1 MAPRRLSIEV
11 AVAASACLLAGTAF
25 VTGRQPQGSPEAG
38 LRSLQGGRAVE
49 FQQFRMAESAEPATS
64 WTWSSVLAMAV
75 AFGLVVGV
83 VQPSARADDVGE
95 YRAANTKSLRAS
107 NKRKEKLQEEKKA
120 EEKAA
125 PTPAAKPKEAP
136 IKADVRKFVNPSDEL
151 DEDEIPFEDW
161 SAEHPVQLIL
171 TGLIPTF
178 IYLTFYILG
187 SLEII

>member
-1 MAPRRLSIEV
+1 MAPRRMTIEV
-11 AVAASACLLAGTAF
+11 AVAASACVLAGTAF
-25 VTGRQPQGSPEAG
+25 LTGKAPQTALGERLAANP
-38 LRSLQGGRAVE
+38 RSVME
-49 FQQFRMAESAEPATS
+49 FQQFSPAS
-64 WTWSSVLAMAV
+64 VADALPEWSWSSILAVAV

-95 YRAANTKSLRAS
+95 YRASDTKSIRART
-107 NKRKEKLQEEKKA
+107 KRQEKLKDETKEEKVVAKKVTVA
-120 EEKAA
+120 ETVK
-125 PTPAAKPKEAP
+125 PT
-136 IKADVRKFVNPSDEL
+136 VRTFVNPSDEL